1 MSRLARIRVDIVT
14 REGEQALQRL
24 DREAEDLERSMVRLD
39 RSVDNVEQGQRQLG
53 LTAGQTAGQ
62 LRRVGRSARGAGRV
76 LSSLGSSTAALS
88 GTLTTL
94 APQLGD
100 TTNLLGNA
108 ASAAEMFAGAGGAVL
123 RVLGPIA
130 AAALAAGAAYA
141 YFNGQLK
148 EAEERQKKAAE
159 AAENASQRGA
169 ARADFRQELSDRRL
183 IATGEA
189 TEEEVQLVRR
199 SEQIADE
206 LFGEEI
212 AAIETQLAESG
223 QKFGTEFDRLNNRLI
238 KLRGNAAE
246 LAGAELEVQQLEEA
260 KAAALK
266 EEQRARREIEKSVQK
281 AAQEQERQAAA
292 AAVLAEELA
301 AAAGLADAAKAR
313 LLSTTGG
320 VPVRADGTT
329 VQSAILRQ
337 AELNSFETPMS
348 RGQRI
353 REDLAS
359 TPQAFTM
366 ERLRASA
373 NFFNRGVGGISQGA
387 GFTGTGLDLAGN
399 VLGGNLA
406 GMAGMLGPAGAAA
419 GAGISALQLLG
430 EKGAQGIIDTL
441 KEQTTLLTDGLRQ
454 LPELIS
460 LIGDESQE
468 LAEQIAQAL
477 VDVAPELARA
487 FAAERNVASRGLR
500 GVERLADT
508 VGLSGVA
515 DTAGGLRSRISG
527 LIRGRNHSG
536 LTVSDNESLRIL
548 EAGEVVGAR
557 GDMVPQSARVHRGG
571 LSQTTNRQT
580 VVYNGPVLSDP
591 LSSWHEGM
599 DSRFGDNGWDR
610 KPNYAG
616 GVL

>member
-39 RSVDNVEQGQRQLG
+39 RSVDNVEQSQRKLG

-141 YFNGQLK
+141 YFNSQLK

-189 TEEEVQLVRR
+189 TEEDVQLVRR

-223 QKFGTEFDRLNNRLI
+223 QKFGTEFDRLNERLTE
-238 KLRGNAAE
+238 LRGNAAR
-246 LAGAELEVQQLEEA
+246 LASEELEVQQLEEA
-260 KAAALK
+260 KAEALK

-337 AELNSFETPMS
+337 AELNSIMPEISRTGRLRRP
-348 RGQRI
+348 RGQI
-353 REDLAS
+353 GL
-359 TPQAFTM
+359 
-366 ERLRASA
+366 
-373 NFFNRGVGGISQGA
+373 SQGI
-387 GFTGTGLDLAGN
+387 GLSGGGVD
-399 VLGGNLA
+399 VLGGIAGGNLSS
-406 GMAGMLGPAGAAA
+406 MAGMLGPAGAAA
-419 GAGISALQLLG
+419 GAGISALQLIG
-430 EKGAQGIIDTL
+430 EQGAQGIIDTL
-441 KEQTTLLTDGLRQ
+441 REQTQLLVEGLRQ

-460 LIGDESQE
+460 LVADEGPE

-477 VDVAPELARA
+477 VVVAPELARA

-500 GVERLADT
+500 SVERLADT
-508 VGLSGVA
+508 VGLGGVA

-591 LSSWHEGM
+591 LSSWHQGM
-599 DSRFGDNGWDR
+599 DSRFGDHGWDR